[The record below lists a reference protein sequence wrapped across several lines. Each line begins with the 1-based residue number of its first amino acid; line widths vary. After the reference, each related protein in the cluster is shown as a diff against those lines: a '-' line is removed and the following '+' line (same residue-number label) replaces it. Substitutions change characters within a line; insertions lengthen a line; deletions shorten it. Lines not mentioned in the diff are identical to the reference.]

1 MSTQAGCCSGS
12 GGVGGVGVCWRCVKV
27 KLINLVFI
35 SWHCLCLPCSHA
47 PIKRYRRANNYPA
60 MLQTAPQAQYT
71 RRVLGADQEAK
82 SRLITSFTAVFTNS
96 PAWPLHA
103 TVSIDHLCTSCC
115 AIKTLFCVGCL
126 ACQLVFS
133 SQTEFCLHVQ
143 ENGEAMAKPKGQN
156 DITCVSKCS
165 TAKVCGEES
174 KTCRS
179 FKQCCFIFPQTFS
192 CAFLFYKKMT
202 CLDSLFG
209 SLIDFLNW

>member
-1 MSTQAGCCSGS
+1 MILQFLHNLLYFTNIFFITHKHQILFFSYQGRIKNIRITRYKDRSSSHTFLSTSTSLSIYPCVCVSTQAGCCSGS

-96 PAWPLHA
+96 PA
-103 TVSIDHLCTSCC
+103 
-115 AIKTLFCVGCL
+115 
-126 ACQLVFS
+126 
-133 SQTEFCLHVQ
+133 
-143 ENGEAMAKPKGQN
+143 
-156 DITCVSKCS
+156 
-165 TAKVCGEES
+165 
-174 KTCRS
+174 
-179 FKQCCFIFPQTFS
+179 
-192 CAFLFYKKMT
+192 
-202 CLDSLFG
+202 
-209 SLIDFLNW
+209 